1 MSIATN
7 PEWQQ
12 LALYAVGAALFLI
25 LLFNIPYI
33 GRVIRALLSFA
44 LFAFC
49 IFLLLRQAPFDPG
62 LARITERLGLDN
74 QQVSGDA
81 VRIRIS
87 PDGHFWAHAAINGVE
102 RRMLVDS
109 GATITALS
117 ERTAE
122 LASVDRSASLLPV
135 IMRTAMG
142 RCGRK
147 RVWSID
153 SASA

>member
-102 RRMLVDS
+102 RRMLVDKIGRAS
-109 GATITALS
+109 CR
-117 ERTAE
+117 ER
-122 LASVDRSASLLPV
+122 VCQYV
-135 IMRTAMG
+135 
-142 RCGRK
+142 
-147 RVWSID
+147 
-153 SASA
+153 